1 MYRSWAIILSST
13 ASEVEEEEEE
23 EKEEEEDAELVAEE
37 GQISSLVD
45 RGREFR
51 NASSSSVICLSS
63 KSVPRR
69 TLSCRRC
76 GLETTRHHWKPLT
89 HKLRHHPH

>member
-13 ASEVEEEEEE
+13 ASEVEEEE
-23 EKEEEEDAELVAEE
+23 KEEEEDAELVVEE
-37 GQISSLVD
+37 GQMSSLVD

-51 NASSSSVICLSS
+51 NPASSSVICLSS

-76 GLETTRHHWKPLT
+76 GLETTRYHWKPLT